1 MIHFTYVH
9 VTQNHK
15 LEQYSNDL
23 LKTLLGKS
31 ESIAHC
37 SMKLSRKF
45 NSRNV
50 VKEVVELTVNYN
62 GALFNCT
69 GVESN
74 FKKSTDTA
82 FQKLKVQFSESK
94 FAEDSQKSA

>member
-23 LKTLLGKS
+23 LKTLLGKN

-50 VKEVVELTVNYN
+50 VKEVVELKANIN
-62 GALFNCT
+62 GVMFNCS
-69 GVESN
+69 GMESN
-74 FKKSTDTA
+74 FKKATDAA
-82 FQKLKVQFSESK
+82 FKLLKVQYSESK
-94 FAEDSQKSA
+94 FTDSSQKSV